1 MSDPLILSC
10 DLVPSRD
17 SSRASFAGLTSRVLA
32 VAGLSLLLA
41 TAGCNAARAGL
52 VAGSSGE
59 EPATLVFTLGPLDLD
74 AGSDHHH
81 APQPEPLWE
90 RFPRTGWVQ
99 GFRVRVEDARGDTVP
114 GLTLHHVQVLLPQR
128 RELLLP
134 IPFRL
139 MGAGAETRSAALPP
153 GMGVPVQAGDSVLVT
168 AMVHN
173 PGARPLDGVRVR
185 LELDYLPDPPGRR
198 MTTVYPFF
206 LHVTD
211 PHESSSYDL
220 PPGRSERSWEARPG
234 VKGRVM
240 ALGGHLHQHA
250 EEIRLEDA
258 LTGRV
263 IWRARPEL
271 DGEGNVVDVPRQN
284 YVWTRG
290 PLLRED
296 RIYRVVA
303 VYNNP
308 TDTPIPDA
316 GMGTLG
322 GVFRPLGPWP
332 QVDPADPL
340 FVLDLNRQLH
350 TGNGGGHGHHHHPRH
365 EHP

>member
-1 MSDPLILSC
+1 MNGPLTLSSHPA
-10 DLVPSRD
+10 PSRD
-17 SSRASFAGLTSRVLA
+17 PCPAPLAGLTRRALVA
-32 VAGLSLLLA
+32 VGLSLLLA
-41 TAGCNAARAGL
+41 TTGCNAARAGVL
-52 VAGSSGE
+52 AGGSGG
-59 EPATLVFTLGPLDLD
+59 EPETVVFTLGPLDLD
-74 AGSDHHH
+74 AGSDHHQ
-81 APQPEPLWE
+81 APQPEPVWE
-90 RFPRTGWVQ
+90 VFPRTGWVQ

-114 GLTLHHVQVLLPQR
+114 SLTLHHVQVLLPEK

-173 PGARPLDGVRVR
+173 PGDRSLEGVRVR

-198 MTTVYPFF
+198 VTAVYPFF

-211 PHESSSYDL
+211 PEESSSYDL

-234 VKGRVM
+234 VEGRVV

-250 EEIRLEDA
+250 EEIRLEDTV
-258 LTGRV
+258 TGRV

-271 DGEGNVVDVPRQN
+271 DGEGHVVGVPRRH

-290 PLLRED
+290 PLLRKD
-296 RIYRVVA
+296 RTYRVVA
-303 VYNNP
+303 AYDNP
-308 TDTPIPDA
+308 TDSVIPEG

-332 QVDPADPL
+332 ERDPADPL
-340 FVLDLNRQLH
+340 FVLDLNRQLE
-350 TGNGGGHGHHHHPRH
+350 TGNGGVHSHHHHHRH
-365 EHP
+365 EE